1 MVLFNLI
8 FRLLSNVI
16 LVIRNGCL
24 PKFGHLQ
31 STVNKLLENSAP
43 TRRREGWFVGRVGG
57 GGWVGGSK
65 GGGGVNVFK
74 SLQNTHVNAH
84 TPLRGCSTGDDKAS
98 KCNLMTSC
106 VSMAHWV
113 YITVRMCFTQRDWDT
128 PIGWGESIDIAVSEL
143 LVAACERVAQM
154 QNNIISPRFIFV
166 HISLTPLT

>member
-1 MVLFNLI
+1 MAAFLN
-8 FRLLSNVI
+8 SGTYNQ
-16 LVIRNGCL
+16 
-24 PKFGHLQ
+24 Q
-31 STVNKLLENSAP
+31 STNCLR
-43 TRRREGWFVGRVGG
+43 TQHRRGGGRVGSSG
-57 GGWVGGSK
+57 GLGGEDGWGGVR

-128 PIGWGESIDIAVSEL
+128 PIGWGESTDIAVSEL